1 MRFFARRSNLRE
13 GGGWF
18 ARTAASWRALR
29 TGAGPSRRPIHEA
42 AGSGRRSLAWRPGN
56 PGALATT
63 FATGHDLRVK
73 SRDLVRRN
81 AWAGSAVDA
90 FVTNCIGTG
99 IKPQS
104 IATDA
109 AFREAV
115 HALWWDWCAEADA
128 DGVTDFYGLQALA
141 CRAMLEGGEC
151 FVRLRVRRPEDGL
164 AVPLQL
170 QLLEAEHVPLTFNTT
185 LPSGNPV
192 RGGIEFDRLGR
203 RVAYHLTRAHPGDPA
218 MRPRDHDLVRVPADR
233 IAHLFRPLRPGQIRG
248 EPWLA
253 RALVKLDELD
263 QYDDAALVKA
273 KVAALF
279 TGFVVSSDPE
289 DAVMG
294 GDEPDEDGV
303 VEASLEPGT
312 MQRLKPGQDVRF
324 AEPADAGSSYE
335 GFFRN
340 QLRAVATAAGV
351 TYEQL
356 SGDLTQVN
364 YSSIRAGLLEF
375 RRRCET
381 IQHAVVVH
389 QLCRPVWREWMRTAV
404 LAGALE
410 APGFANDPAPHL
422 VAKWIPQGWQWVDPE
437 KEFKAVV
444 LAIRAGLM
452 SRSEAISAFGY
463 DAEEIDREIAA
474 DNARAD
480 ALGLVLDSDPRK
492 VARTGAAQPD
502 AESEPKSDERESDE
516 GEPMNEMRRP
526 A

>member
-1 MRFFARRSNLRE
+1 
-13 GGGWF
+13 
-18 ARTAASWRALR
+18 
-29 TGAGPSRRPIHEA
+29 
-42 AGSGRRSLAWRPGN
+42 
-56 PGALATT
+56 
-63 FATGHDLRVK
+63 
-73 SRDLVRRN
+73 
-81 AWAGSAVDA
+81 
-90 FVTNCIGTG
+90 
-99 IKPQS
+99 
-104 IATDA
+104 
-109 AFREAV
+109 
-115 HALWWDWCAEADA
+115 
-128 DGVTDFYGLQALA
+128 
-141 CRAMLEGGEC
+141 
-151 FVRLRVRRPEDGL
+151 
-164 AVPLQL
+164 
-170 QLLEAEHVPLTFNTT
+170 
-185 LPSGNPV
+185 
-192 RGGIEFDRLGR
+192 
-203 RVAYHLTRAHPGDPA
+203 
-218 MRPRDHDLVRVPADR
+218 
-233 IAHLFRPLRPGQIRG
+233 
-248 EPWLA
+248 
-253 RALVKLDELD
+253 
-263 QYDDAALVKA
+263 
-273 KVAALF
+273 
-279 TGFVVSSDPE
+279 
-289 DAVMG
+289 MG

-404 LAGALE
+404 LAGALD
-410 APGFANDPAPHL
+410 APGFATDPAPHL

-480 ALGLVLDSDPRK
+480 ALGLVLDSDPRR

-502 AESEPKSDERESDE
+502 AESEPKSDERDSDE
-516 GEPMNEMRRP
+516 DEPMNEMRRP

>member
-1 MRFFARRSNLRE
+1 M
-13 GGGWF
+13 
-18 ARTAASWRALR
+18 
-29 TGAGPSRRPIHEA
+29 
-42 AGSGRRSLAWRPGN
+42 
-56 PGALATT
+56 
-63 FATGHDLRVK
+63 
-73 SRDLVRRN
+73 RRN

-115 HALWWDWCAEADA
+115 HALWWDWCEEADA

-164 AVPLQL
+164 AVPLQI

-185 LPSGNPV
+185 LPGGNLV
-192 RGGIEFDRLGR
+192 RAGIEFDRLGR
-203 RVAYHLTRAHPGDPA
+203 RAAYHLTRVHPGDPA

-233 IAHLFRPLRPGQIRG
+233 IAHLYRPLRPGQIRG

-263 QYDDAALVKA
+263 QFDDAALVKA
-273 KVAALF
+273 KVAAMF
-279 TGFVVSSDPE
+279 TGFVISPDPE

-294 GDEPDEDGV
+294 EDEPDEDGI

-312 MQRLKPGQDVRF
+312 MQRLSPGQDVRF

-389 QLCRPVWREWMRTAV
+389 QLCRPVWREWMATAV
-404 LAGALE
+404 LAGALD
-410 APGFANDPAPHL
+410 APGFAANPAPHL
-422 VAKWIPQGWQWVDPE
+422 TAKWIPQGWQWVDPE

-502 AESEPKSDERESDE
+502 AESGVERERDERDE
-516 GEPMNEMRRP
+516 DDQNRDAGEIQSMNEMRRP

>member
-1 MRFFARRSNLRE
+1 MTWLT
-13 GGGWF
+13 
-18 ARTAASWRALR
+18 RTAASWRALR
-29 TGAGPSRRPIHEA
+29 TGAGPSRRPVHEA
-42 AGSGRRSLAWRPGN
+42 AGSGRRAAAWRPGN

-90 FVTNCIGTG
+90 FVTNCIGAG

-115 HALWWDWCAEADA
+115 HALWWDWCGEADA

-185 LPSGNPV
+185 LPGGNLV
-192 RGGIEFDRLGR
+192 RAGIEFDRLGR
-203 RVAYHLTRAHPGDPA
+203 RIAYHLTRAHPGDPV
-218 MRPRDHDLVRVPADR
+218 MRPRDHDLARVPADR

-253 RALVKLDELD
+253 WALAKLDELD
-263 QYDDAALVKA
+263 QFDDAALVKA

-279 TGFVVSSDPE
+279 TGFVVSPDPE

-312 MQRLKPGQDVRF
+312 MQRLSPGQDVRF
-324 AEPADAGSSYE
+324 AC
-335 GFFRN
+335 
-340 QLRAVATAAGV
+340 
-351 TYEQL
+351 
-356 SGDLTQVN
+356 
-364 YSSIRAGLLEF
+364 
-375 RRRCET
+375 RRRLDDP
-381 IQHAVVVH
+381 H
-389 QLCRPVWREWMRTAV
+389 RRTEGQGV
-404 LAGALE
+404 LA
-410 APGFANDPAPHL
+410 
-422 VAKWIPQGWQWVDPE
+422 
-437 KEFKAVV
+437 
-444 LAIRAGLM
+444 LARQ
-452 SRSEAISAFGY
+452 R
-463 DAEEIDREIAA
+463 
-474 DNARAD
+474 
-480 ALGLVLDSDPRK
+480 
-492 VARTGAAQPD
+492 
-502 AESEPKSDERESDE
+502 
-516 GEPMNEMRRP
+516 RRP
-526 A
+526 AGRLQQPQPIAVGCGEPRYAAGAWAFRARYRGRLQGRERAAVALQDGGLGDRRAAMGGLP

>member
-1 MRFFARRSNLRE
+1 MSWL
-13 GGGWF
+13 
-18 ARTAASWRALR
+18 ARTTASWRAFR
-29 TGAGPSRRPIHEA
+29 AGASLSRRPIHEA

-104 IATDA
+104 ITTDA

-115 HALWWDWCAEADA
+115 HALWCDEADA

-164 AVPLQL
+164 AVPLQI

-185 LPSGNPV
+185 LPSGNLV

-203 RVAYHLTRAHPGDPA
+203 RVAYHLTRAHPGDPV
-218 MRPRDHDLVRVPADR
+218 MWPRDHDLLRVPADR
-233 IAHLFRPLRPGQIRG
+233 IAHLYRPLRPGQIRG

-279 TGFVVSSDPE
+279 TGFVVSPDPE
-289 DAVMG
+289 DAVMS

-303 VEASLEPGT
+303 AEASLEPGT
-312 MQRLKPGQDVRF
+312 MQRLSPGQDVRF

-404 LAGALE
+404 LTGTLE
-410 APGFANDPAPHL
+410 APGCASDPATHL

-452 SRSEAISAFGY
+452 SRSEA
-463 DAEEIDREIAA
+463 A

-502 AESEPKSDERESDE
+502 AESGAERERDE
-516 GEPMNEMRRP
+516 QIEREPDSGENEPMNEMRRP

>member
-1 MRFFARRSNLRE
+1 
-13 GGGWF
+13 
-18 ARTAASWRALR
+18 
-29 TGAGPSRRPIHEA
+29 
-42 AGSGRRSLAWRPGN
+42 
-56 PGALATT
+56 
-63 FATGHDLRVK
+63 
-73 SRDLVRRN
+73 
-81 AWAGSAVDA
+81 
-90 FVTNCIGTG
+90 
-99 IKPQS
+99 
-104 IATDA
+104 
-109 AFREAV
+109 
-115 HALWWDWCAEADA
+115 
-128 DGVTDFYGLQALA
+128 
-141 CRAMLEGGEC
+141 
-151 FVRLRVRRPEDGL
+151 
-164 AVPLQL
+164 
-170 QLLEAEHVPLTFNTT
+170 
-185 LPSGNPV
+185 
-192 RGGIEFDRLGR
+192 
-203 RVAYHLTRAHPGDPA
+203 
-218 MRPRDHDLVRVPADR
+218 
-233 IAHLFRPLRPGQIRG
+233 
-248 EPWLA
+248 
-253 RALVKLDELD
+253 
-263 QYDDAALVKA
+263 
-273 KVAALF
+273 
-279 TGFVVSSDPE
+279 
-289 DAVMG
+289 
-294 GDEPDEDGV
+294 
-303 VEASLEPGT
+303 

-410 APGFANDPAPHL
+410 APGFAADPAPHL
-422 VAKWIPQGWQWVDPE
+422 TAKWIPQGWQWVDPE

-480 ALGLVLDSDPRK
+480 ALGLVLDSDPRR

-502 AESEPKSDERESDE
+502 AESGAEREQDEREPGE
-516 GEPMNEMRRP
+516 NEPMEEMRRP

>member
-1 MRFFARRSNLRE
+1 MGLLSRIMSTWRAPGLLGRSAPAPVHPAGRCTRPRARE
-13 GGGWF
+13 GGRSPGG
-18 ARTAASWRALR
+18 RAIP
-29 TGAGPSRRPIHEA
+29 A
-42 AGSGRRSLAWRPGN
+42 
-56 PGALATT
+56 ALATT

-164 AVPLQL
+164 AVPLQI

-185 LPSGNPV
+185 LPSGNLV

-203 RVAYHLTRAHPGDPA
+203 RVAYHLTRAHPGDPV

-233 IAHLFRPLRPGQIRG
+233 IAHLYRPLRPGQIRG

-279 TGFVVSSDPE
+279 TGFVVSPDPE

-294 GDEPDEDGV
+294 GGRARRGRCRRGQPRARHHAAA
-303 VEASLEPGT
+303 EARPGC
-312 MQRLKPGQDVRF
+312 
-324 AEPADAGSSYE
+324 A
-335 GFFRN
+335 
-340 QLRAVATAAGV
+340 LR
-351 TYEQL
+351 
-356 SGDLTQVN
+356 
-364 YSSIRAGLLEF
+364 RAG
-375 RRRCET
+375 RRRVE
-381 IQHAVVVH
+381 
-389 QLCRPVWREWMRTAV
+389 LRGV
-404 LAGALE
+404 L
-410 APGFANDPAPHL
+410 
-422 VAKWIPQGWQWVDPE
+422 
-437 KEFKAVV
+437 
-444 LAIRAGLM
+444 
-452 SRSEAISAFGY
+452 SAISCAP
-463 DAEEIDREIAA
+463 
-474 DNARAD
+474 
-480 ALGLVLDSDPRK
+480 SP
-492 VARTGAAQPD
+492 P
-502 AESEPKSDERESDE
+502 P
-516 GEPMNEMRRP
+516 P
-526 A
+526 ASPTSS

>member
-1 MRFFARRSNLRE
+1 M
-13 GGGWF
+13 GWLT
-18 ARTAASWRALR
+18 RTAASWRALR
-29 TGAGPSRRPIHEA
+29 TGAGPSRRPVHEA
-42 AGSGRRSLAWRPGN
+42 AGSGRRAVAWRPGN

-104 IATDA
+104 ITTDA

-164 AVPLQL
+164 AVPLQI

-185 LPSGNPV
+185 LPSGNLV

-203 RVAYHLTRAHPGDPA
+203 RVAYHLTRVHPGDPA

-279 TGFVVSSDPE
+279 TGFVVSPDPE

-312 MQRLKPGQDVRF
+312 MRRLRPGQDVRF

-389 QLCRPVWREWMRTAV
+389 QLCRPVWREWMSTAV

-410 APGFANDPAPHL
+410 APGFAADPARYL
-422 VAKWIPQGWQWVDPE
+422 TAKWIPQGWQWVDPE

-480 ALGLVLDSDPRK
+480 ALGLVLDSDPRR

-502 AESEPKSDERESDE
+502 AESGAERERDE
-516 GEPMNEMRRP
+516 QIEREPDSGENEPMNEMRRP

>member
-1 MRFFARRSNLRE
+1 M
-13 GGGWF
+13 GWL

-29 TGAGPSRRPIHEA
+29 TGAGPSRRPVHEA
-42 AGSGRRSLAWRPGN
+42 AGSGRRALAWRPGN
-56 PGALATT
+56 PGALAAT

-128 DGVTDFYGLQALA
+128 DGITDFYGLQALA

-164 AVPLQL
+164 AVPLQI

-185 LPSGNPV
+185 LPGANPV

-203 RVAYHLTRAHPGDPA
+203 RAAYHLTRAHPGDPV

-263 QYDDAALVKA
+263 QYDEAALVRA

-279 TGFVVSSDPE
+279 TGFVVSPDPE

-294 GDEPDEDGV
+294 EGEADEDGV

-312 MQRLKPGQDVRF
+312 MQRLRPGQDVRF

-389 QLCRPVWREWMRTAV
+389 QL
-404 LAGALE
+404 
-410 APGFANDPAPHL
+410 
-422 VAKWIPQGWQWVDPE
+422 
-437 KEFKAVV
+437 
-444 LAIRAGLM
+444 
-452 SRSEAISAFGY
+452 
-463 DAEEIDREIAA
+463 
-474 DNARAD
+474 
-480 ALGLVLDSDPRK
+480 
-492 VARTGAAQPD
+492 
-502 AESEPKSDERESDE
+502 
-516 GEPMNEMRRP
+516 
-526 A
+526 

>member
-1 MRFFARRSNLRE
+1 M
-13 GGGWF
+13 GWVSRMVSSW
-18 ARTAASWRALR
+18 RTARHV
-29 TGAGPSRRPIHEA
+29 TNGARWPVHEV
-42 AGSGRRSLAWRPGN
+42 AGSGRRARAWQPGN
-56 PGALATT
+56 PGAIAALYAS
-63 FATGHDLRVK
+63 GHDLRVK
-73 SRDLVRRN
+73 SRDLARRN
-81 AWAGSAVDA
+81 AWAGSAIDA

-104 IATDA
+104 IVADA

-115 HALWWDWCAEADA
+115 HALWWDWCYEADA
-128 DGVTDFYGLQALA
+128 AGITDFYGLQALA

-151 FVRLRVRRPEDGL
+151 FVRLRARRPEDGL

-170 QLLEAEHVPLTFNTT
+170 QVLEAEHVPLTFNTT
-185 LPSGNPV
+185 LASGNVV
-192 RGGIEFDRLGR
+192 RAGIEFDRLGR
-203 RVAYHLTRAHPGDPA
+203 RVAYHLTRVHPGDPA
-218 MRPRDHDLVRVPADR
+218 ARIGDHDLVRVPAGR
-233 IAHLFRPLRPGQIRG
+233 IAHLYRPLRPGQIRG

-253 RALVKLDELD
+253 RALVRLNELD
-263 QYDDAALVKA
+263 QFDDAALVKA
-273 KVAALF
+273 KVAAMF
-279 TGFVVSSDPE
+279 TGFVTSPHPE
-289 DAVMG
+289 GAVLG
-294 GDEPDEDGV
+294 EGEADEDGDLKV
-303 VEASLEPGT
+303 SLEPGS
-312 MQRLKPGQDVRF
+312 MQRLDPGQDVKF
-324 AEPADAGSSYE
+324 TEPADAGGNYDA
-335 GFFRN
+335 FFRN

-375 RRRCET
+375 RRRCEM

-389 QLCRPVWREWMRTAV
+389 QLCRPVWREWMATAV

-410 APGFANDPAPHL
+410 APGFERNPAPYL
-422 VAKWIPQGWQWVDPE
+422 AVKWIPQGWQWVDPE

-502 AESEPKSDERESDE
+502 AESKSDERESDE
-516 GEPMNEMRRP
+516 DEPMNEMRRP

>member
-1 MRFFARRSNLRE
+1 MGRFSRMMS
-13 GGGWF
+13 
-18 ARTAASWRALR
+18 SWRSAR
-29 TGAGPSRRPIHEA
+29 HAAHGSRRPIHEA
-42 AGSGRRSLAWRPGN
+42 AGAGRRALAWQPGN
-56 PGALATT
+56 PGALAAL

-73 SRDLVRRN
+73 SCDLVRRN
-81 AWAGSAVDA
+81 TWAGSAIDA

-104 IATDA
+104 MAEDA

-115 HALWWDWCAEADA
+115 HALWWDWCADADA
-128 DGVTDFYGLQALA
+128 DGVADFYGLQALA
-141 CRAMLEGGEC
+141 CRAMVECGEC
-151 FVRLRVRRPEDGL
+151 FVRLRPRRPEDGL
-164 AVPLQL
+164 TVLLQL
-170 QLLEAEHVPLTFNTT
+170 QVLEAEHVPLTFNTT
-185 LPSGNPV
+185 LPGGNLV
-192 RGGIEFDRLGR
+192 RAGIEFDRLGR
-203 RVAYHLTRAHPGDPA
+203 RAAYHLTRAHPGDPA
-218 MRPRDHDLVRVPADR
+218 MRLRDHDLVRVPADR
-233 IAHLFRPLRPGQIRG
+233 IAHLYRPLRPGQIRG

-253 RALVKLDELD
+253 RALVRLDELD
-263 QYDDAALVKA
+263 QFDDAALVKA

-279 TGFVVSSDPE
+279 TGFVVSDSPE
-289 DAVMG
+289 DSIMG
-294 GDEPDEDGV
+294 EGEADEDGI

-312 MQRLKPGQDVRF
+312 MQKLRPGQDVRF
-324 AEPADAGSSYE
+324 TEPADAGASYD

-340 QLRAVATAAGV
+340 QLRAIATAAGV

-381 IQHAVVVH
+381 IQHGVVVH
-389 QLCRPVWREWMRTAV
+389 QSCRPVWHEWMATAV

-410 APGFANDPAPHL
+410 APGFAADPAPRL
-422 VAKWIPQGWQWVDPE
+422 VVKWIPQGWQWVDPE

-463 DAEEIDREIAA
+463 DAEGIDREIAA
-474 DNARAD
+474 DNARPD

-492 VARTGAAQPD
+492 VARNGAAQPD
-502 AESEPKSDERESDE
+502 AGSDET
-516 GEPMNEMRRP
+516 EPASLETDRRS

>member
-13 GGGWF
+13 GGGWL

-29 TGAGPSRRPIHEA
+29 TDAGPSRRPIHEA
-42 AGSGRRSLAWRPGN
+42 AGSGRRALAWRPGN
-56 PGALATT
+56 PGAMTAL

-115 HALWWDWCAEADA
+115 HALWWDWCEEADA

-151 FVRLRVRRPEDGL
+151 FVRLRARRPEDGL
-164 AVPLQL
+164 AVPLQI

-185 LPSGNPV
+185 LPSGNLV

-253 RALVKLDELD
+253 RALVKLDE
-263 QYDDAALVKA
+263 AR
-273 KVAALF
+273 
-279 TGFVVSSDPE
+279 P
-289 DAVMG
+289 
-294 GDEPDEDGV
+294 
-303 VEASLEPGT
+303 
-312 MQRLKPGQDVRF
+312 
-324 AEPADAGSSYE
+324 
-335 GFFRN
+335 
-340 QLRAVATAAGV
+340 
-351 TYEQL
+351 
-356 SGDLTQVN
+356 
-364 YSSIRAGLLEF
+364 I
-375 RRRCET
+375 RRRGAG
-381 IQHAVVVH
+381 QGQGRGAVYRV
-389 QLCRPVWREWMRTAV
+389 RR
-404 LAGALE
+404 LA
-410 APGFANDPAPHL
+410 
-422 VAKWIPQGWQWVDPE
+422 
-437 KEFKAVV
+437 
-444 LAIRAGLM
+444 R
-452 SRSEAISAFGY
+452 SRG
-463 DAEEIDREIAA
+463 
-474 DNARAD
+474 
-480 ALGLVLDSDPRK
+480 
-492 VARTGAAQPD
+492 
-502 AESEPKSDERESDE
+502 
-516 GEPMNEMRRP
+516 RRHGRG
-526 A
+526 

>member
-1 MRFFARRSNLRE
+1 M
-13 GGGWF
+13 GWL

-29 TGAGPSRRPIHEA
+29 TGAGPSRRPIHET
-42 AGSGRRSLAWRPGN
+42 AGSGRRALSWQPGN

-81 AWAGSAVDA
+81 AWAGSAV
-90 FVTNCIGTG
+90 
-99 IKPQS
+99 
-104 IATDA
+104 
-109 AFREAV
+109 
-115 HALWWDWCAEADA
+115 
-128 DGVTDFYGLQALA
+128 
-141 CRAMLEGGEC
+141 
-151 FVRLRVRRPEDGL
+151 
-164 AVPLQL
+164 
-170 QLLEAEHVPLTFNTT
+170 
-185 LPSGNPV
+185 
-192 RGGIEFDRLGR
+192 
-203 RVAYHLTRAHPGDPA
+203 
-218 MRPRDHDLVRVPADR
+218 
-233 IAHLFRPLRPGQIRG
+233 
-248 EPWLA
+248 
-253 RALVKLDELD
+253 
-263 QYDDAALVKA
+263 
-273 KVAALF
+273 
-279 TGFVVSSDPE
+279 
-289 DAVMG
+289 
-294 GDEPDEDGV
+294 DGV

-389 QLCRPVWREWMRTAV
+389 QLCRPVWREWMATAV
-404 LAGALE
+404 LAGALD
-410 APGFANDPAPHL
+410 APGFAADPASHL
-422 VAKWIPQGWQWVDPE
+422 AAKWIPQGWQWVDPE

-492 VARTGAAQPD
+492 VARTGAERD
-502 AESEPKSDERESDE
+502 RDELEPNSGEEN
-516 GEPMNEMRRP
+516 EPMEQMRRP